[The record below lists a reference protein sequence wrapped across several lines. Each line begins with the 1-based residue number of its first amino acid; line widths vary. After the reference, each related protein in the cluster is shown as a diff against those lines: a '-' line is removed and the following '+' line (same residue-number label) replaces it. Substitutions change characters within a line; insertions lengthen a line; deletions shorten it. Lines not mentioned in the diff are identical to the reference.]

1 MASTWSGTANNE
13 TISYN
18 ALSNAISNYPVYGF
32 PPECPSWLYTGNQ
45 QATKAIV
52 LDCLGANPYAS
63 PVGSMS
69 NNQLV
74 VKSDIVAFANEIV
87 LVVEQ
92 GVGPYVNCN
101 DAAALSGQS
110 FTPFFNTFYYD
121 GTFAVGTTG
130 RTTGDLGPL
139 FYYIYIGS
147 GAGQGVNFTMVD
159 SEWPIMQV
167 NSLCSYVPP
176 TPTPTVTQ
184 TRTQTPTP
192 TQTPTQTPT
201 ETPTQTPTQTPT
213 PTETQPIVPVT
224 INLVVVDQADC
235 QSNYNFCARAVD
247 QYNNPITVDTNLTVT
262 GTWYGDLSG
271 SFNYSVTILQGY
283 SCGAELNWSGNGVS
297 CYGEYYVSATIN
309 VSPSSYG
316 NQTYSSGGVTT
327 NNNCSC

>member
-18 ALSNAISNYPVYGF
+18 ALSNAISNYNVYGF

-45 QATKAIV
+45 QATKEIV
-52 LDCLGANPYAS
+52 LDCLRANPYAS

-87 LVVEQ
+87 LSVED

-110 FTPFFNTFYYD
+110 YVSLFNTFYYD

-130 RTTGDLGPL
+130 RTTGNLGPL
-139 FYYIYIGS
+139 FYYIYYGS

-184 TRTQTPTP
+184 TQTQTPTETP
-192 TQTPTQTPT
+192 IPTPTQTPT
-201 ETPTQTPTQTPT
+201 ETPIPTPT
-213 PTETQPIVPVT
+213 PTASLAAIY
-224 INLVVVDQADC
+224 I
-235 QSNYNFCARAVD
+235 SNSSLD
-247 QYNNPITVDTNLTVT
+247 ISITDVE
-262 GTWYGDLSG
+262 
-271 SFNYSVTILQGY
+271 I
-283 SCGAELNWSGNGVS
+283 NGVS
-297 CYGEYYVSATIN
+297 VTYDGGQNFPVDTSDNGFFTTTQLGTYNIVVYYSASISGQHIDVTDSNSTLTCHNVPGNGSGTFTVTSAIIN
-309 VSPSSYG
+309 TV
-316 NQTYSSGGVTT
+316 VTV
-327 NNNCSC
+327 NIDVLDGAC

>member
-18 ALSNAISNYPVYGF
+18 ALSNAISNYNVYGF

-45 QATKAIV
+45 QATKEIV
-52 LDCLGANPYAS
+52 LDCLRANPYAS

-87 LVVEQ
+87 LSVED

-110 FTPFFNTFYYD
+110 YVSLFNTFYYD

-130 RTTGDLGPL
+130 RTTGNLGPL
-139 FYYIYIGS
+139 FYYIYYGS

-184 TRTQTPTP
+184 TQTQTPTETP
-192 TQTPTQTPT
+192 IPTPTQTPT
-201 ETPTQTPTQTPT
+201 ETPIPTPT
-213 PTETQPIVPVT
+213 PTASLAAIY
-224 INLVVVDQADC
+224 I
-235 QSNYNFCARAVD
+235 SNSSLD
-247 QYNNPITVDTNLTVT
+247 ISITDVE
-262 GTWYGDLSG
+262 
-271 SFNYSVTILQGY
+271 I
-283 SCGAELNWSGNGVS
+283 NGVS
-297 CYGEYYVSATIN
+297 VTYDGGQNFPVDTSDNGFFTTTQLGTYNIVVYYGASISGQHIDVTDSNSTLTCHNVPGNGSGTFTVTSAIIN
-309 VSPSSYG
+309 TV
-316 NQTYSSGGVTT
+316 VTV
-327 NNNCSC
+327 NIDVLDGAC

>member
-18 ALSNAISNYPVYGF
+18 ALSNAISNYNVYGF

-45 QATKAIV
+45 QATKEIV
-52 LDCLGANPYAS
+52 LDCLRANPYAS

-87 LVVEQ
+87 LSVED

-110 FTPFFNTFYYD
+110 YDPFFNTFYYD
-121 GTFAVGTTG
+121 GTFGIGTTG

-139 FYYIYIGS
+139 FYYIYYGS

-184 TRTQTPTP
+184 TQ

-201 ETPTQTPTQTPT
+201 ETPTQTPTETPIPTPT
-213 PTETQPIVPVT
+213 PTASLAAIY
-224 INLVVVDQADC
+224 I
-235 QSNYNFCARAVD
+235 SNSSLD
-247 QYNNPITVDTNLTVT
+247 ISITDVE
-262 GTWYGDLSG
+262 
-271 SFNYSVTILQGY
+271 I
-283 SCGAELNWSGNGVS
+283 NGVS
-297 CYGEYYVSATIN
+297 VTYDGGQNFPVDTSDNGFFTTTQLGTYNIVVYYGASISGQHIDVTDSNSTLTCHNVPGNGSGTFTVTSAIIN
-309 VSPSSYG
+309 TV
-316 NQTYSSGGVTT
+316 VTV
-327 NNNCSC
+327 NIDVLDGAC

>member
-18 ALSNAISNYPVYGF
+18 ALSNAISNYNVYGF

-45 QATKAIV
+45 QATKEIV
-52 LDCLGANPYAS
+52 LDCLRANPYAS

-87 LVVEQ
+87 LSVED

-110 FTPFFNTFYYD
+110 YDPFFNTFYYD
-121 GTFAVGTTG
+121 GTFGIGTTG

-139 FYYIYIGS
+139 FYYIYYGS

-184 TRTQTPTP
+184 TQTQTPTETP
-192 TQTPTQTPT
+192 IPTPTQTPT
-201 ETPTQTPTQTPT
+201 ETPIPTPT
-213 PTETQPIVPVT
+213 PTASLAAIY
-224 INLVVVDQADC
+224 I
-235 QSNYNFCARAVD
+235 SNSSLD
-247 QYNNPITVDTNLTVT
+247 ISITDVE
-262 GTWYGDLSG
+262 
-271 SFNYSVTILQGY
+271 I
-283 SCGAELNWSGNGVS
+283 NGVS
-297 CYGEYYVSATIN
+297 VTYDGGQNFPVDTSDNGFFTTTQLGTYNIVVYYGASISGQHIDVTDSNSTLTCHNVPGNGSGTFTVTSAIIN
-309 VSPSSYG
+309 TV
-316 NQTYSSGGVTT
+316 VTV
-327 NNNCSC
+327 NIDVLDGAC

>member
-18 ALSNAISNYPVYGF
+18 ALSNAISNYNVYGF

-52 LDCLGANPYAS
+52 LDCLRANPYAS

-87 LVVEQ
+87 LSVED

-110 FTPFFNTFYYD
+110 YVSLFNTFYYD

-130 RTTGDLGPL
+130 RTTGNLGPL
-139 FYYIYIGS
+139 FYYIYYGS

-184 TRTQTPTP
+184 TQ

-201 ETPTQTPTQTPT
+201 ETPTQTPTETPIPTPT
-213 PTETQPIVPVT
+213 PTASLAAIY
-224 INLVVVDQADC
+224 I
-235 QSNYNFCARAVD
+235 SNSSLD
-247 QYNNPITVDTNLTVT
+247 ISITDVE
-262 GTWYGDLSG
+262 
-271 SFNYSVTILQGY
+271 I
-283 SCGAELNWSGNGVS
+283 NGVS
-297 CYGEYYVSATIN
+297 VTYDGGQNFPVDTSDNGFFTTTQLGTYNIVVYYGASISGQHIDVTDSNSTLTCHNVPGNGSGTFTVTSAIIN
-309 VSPSSYG
+309 TV
-316 NQTYSSGGVTT
+316 VTV
-327 NNNCSC
+327 NIDVLDGAC

>member
-18 ALSNAISNYPVYGF
+18 ALSNAISNYNDYGF

-52 LDCLGANPYAS
+52 LDCLRANPYAS

-87 LVVEQ
+87 LSVED

-110 FTPFFNTFYYD
+110 YDPFFNTFYYD
-121 GTFAVGTTG
+121 GTFGIGTTG

-139 FYYIYIGS
+139 FYYIYYGS

-184 TRTQTPTP
+184 TQ

-201 ETPTQTPTQTPT
+201 ETPTQTPTETPIPTPT
-213 PTETQPIVPVT
+213 PTASLAAIY
-224 INLVVVDQADC
+224 I
-235 QSNYNFCARAVD
+235 SNSSLD
-247 QYNNPITVDTNLTVT
+247 ISITDVE
-262 GTWYGDLSG
+262 
-271 SFNYSVTILQGY
+271 I
-283 SCGAELNWSGNGVS
+283 NGVS
-297 CYGEYYVSATIN
+297 VTHDGGQNFPVDTSDNGFFTTTQLGTYNIVVYFYASISGQHIDVTDSNSTLTCHNVPGNGSGTFTVTSAIIN
-309 VSPSSYG
+309 TV
-316 NQTYSSGGVTT
+316 VTV
-327 NNNCSC
+327 NIDVLDGAC

>member
-52 LDCLGANPYAS
+52 LDCLRANPYAS

-87 LVVEQ
+87 LVVED

-139 FYYIYIGS
+139 FYYIYYGS

-184 TRTQTPTP
+184 TQ

-201 ETPTQTPTQTPT
+201 ETPTQTPTETPIPTPT
-213 PTETQPIVPVT
+213 PTASLGAI
-224 INLVVVDQADC
+224 
-235 QSNYNFCARAVD
+235 Y
-247 QYNNPITVDTNLTVT
+247 ITN
-262 GTWYGDLSG
+262 G
-271 SFNYSVTILQGY
+271 SLDISITDVEI
-283 SCGAELNWSGNGVS
+283 NGVS
-297 CYGEYYVSATIN
+297 VTYDSGQNFPLDPSDNGFFTTTQLGTYNIVVYYSASISGQHIDVTDSNSTLTCHN
-309 VSPSSYG
+309 VSG
-316 NQTYSSGGVTT
+316 SGTFTVTSAIINT
-327 NNNCSC
+327 VVTVNIDVLDGTC

>member
-18 ALSNAISNYPVYGF
+18 ALSNAISNYNVYGF

-52 LDCLGANPYAS
+52 LDCLRANPYAS

-74 VKSDIVAFANEIV
+74 VKSDIVAFTNEIV
-87 LVVEQ
+87 LSVED

-110 FTPFFNTFYYD
+110 YVSLFNTFYYD

-130 RTTGDLGPL
+130 RTTGNLGPL
-139 FYYIYIGS
+139 FYYIYYGS

-184 TRTQTPTP
+184 TQ

-201 ETPTQTPTQTPT
+201 ETPTQTPTETPIPTPT
-213 PTETQPIVPVT
+213 PTASLASIY
-224 INLVVVDQADC
+224 I
-235 QSNYNFCARAVD
+235 SNSSLD
-247 QYNNPITVDTNLTVT
+247 ISITDVE
-262 GTWYGDLSG
+262 
-271 SFNYSVTILQGY
+271 I
-283 SCGAELNWSGNGVS
+283 NGVS
-297 CYGEYYVSATIN
+297 VTHDGGQNFPVDTSDNGFFTTTQLGTYNIVVYYGASISGQHIDVTDSNSTLTCHNVPGNGSGTFTVTSAIIN
-309 VSPSSYG
+309 TV
-316 NQTYSSGGVTT
+316 VTV
-327 NNNCSC
+327 NIDVLDGAC

>member
-18 ALSNAISNYPVYGF
+18 ALSNAISNYNVYGF

-52 LDCLGANPYAS
+52 LDCLRANPYAS

-74 VKSDIVAFANEIV
+74 VKSDIVAFTNEIV
-87 LVVEQ
+87 LVVED

-110 FTPFFNTFYYD
+110 YDPFFNTFYYD
-121 GTFAVGTTG
+121 GTFGIGTTG

-139 FYYIYIGS
+139 FYYIYYGS

-184 TRTQTPTP
+184 TQTQTPTETP
-192 TQTPTQTPT
+192 IPTPTQTPT
-201 ETPTQTPTQTPT
+201 ETPIPTPT
-213 PTETQPIVPVT
+213 PTASLAAIY
-224 INLVVVDQADC
+224 I
-235 QSNYNFCARAVD
+235 SNSSLD
-247 QYNNPITVDTNLTVT
+247 ISITDVE
-262 GTWYGDLSG
+262 
-271 SFNYSVTILQGY
+271 I
-283 SCGAELNWSGNGVS
+283 NGVS
-297 CYGEYYVSATIN
+297 VTYDGGQNFPVDTSDNGFFTTTQLGTYNIVVYFYASISGQHIDVTDSNSTLTCHNVPGNGSGTFTVTSAIIN
-309 VSPSSYG
+309 TV
-316 NQTYSSGGVTT
+316 VTV
-327 NNNCSC
+327 NIDVLDGAC

>member
-18 ALSNAISNYPVYGF
+18 ALSNAILNFNVYGF
-32 PPECPSWLYTGNQ
+32 PPNCPSFLYTGNQ
-45 QATKAIV
+45 QATKEIV
-52 LDCLGANPYAS
+52 LGCLRANPYAN

-87 LVVEQ
+87 LVVED

-101 DAAALSGQS
+101 DAAALSVAG
-110 FTPFFNTFYYD
+110 PYPAFFNTFYYN
-121 GTFAVGTTG
+121 GTFGIGTTG

-139 FYYIYIGS
+139 FYYIYYGS

-184 TRTQTPTP
+184 TRTQTPTQTS

-201 ETPTQTPTQTPT
+201 KTPTQTPT
-213 PTETQPIVPVT
+213 PTAASQQYVFVSNTGSLDVSITDVEINGVSVTYDVGTNFPIDPAESGQFITTQLGTYNIVVYYGTSLSGQHIDVT
-224 INLVVVDQADC
+224 DSNSNLTC
-235 QSNYNFCARAVD
+235 GNTGSPGSNTF
-247 QYNNPITVDTNLTVT
+247 TVT
-262 GTWYGDLSG
+262 GAVINGANPVYVDALDG
-271 SFNYSVTILQGY
+271 S
-283 SCGAELNWSGNGVS
+283 C
-297 CYGEYYVSATIN
+297 
-309 VSPSSYG
+309 
-316 NQTYSSGGVTT
+316 
-327 NNNCSC
+327 

>member
-18 ALSNAISNYPVYGF
+18 ALSNAISNPNVYGF

-45 QATKAIV
+45 QATKEIV
-52 LDCLGANPYAS
+52 LDCLRANPYAS

-87 LVVEQ
+87 LSVED

-110 FTPFFNTFYYD
+110 YVSLFNTFYYD

-130 RTTGDLGPL
+130 RTTGNLGPL
-139 FYYIYIGS
+139 FYYIYYGS

-184 TRTQTPTP
+184 TQ

-201 ETPTQTPTQTPT
+201 ETPTQTPTETPIPTPT
-213 PTETQPIVPVT
+213 PTASLASIY
-224 INLVVVDQADC
+224 I
-235 QSNYNFCARAVD
+235 SNSSLD
-247 QYNNPITVDTNLTVT
+247 ISITDVE
-262 GTWYGDLSG
+262 
-271 SFNYSVTILQGY
+271 I
-283 SCGAELNWSGNGVS
+283 NGVS
-297 CYGEYYVSATIN
+297 VTHDGGQNFPVDTSDNGFFTTTQLGTYNIVVYYGASISGQHIDVTDSNSTLTCHNVPGNGSGTFTVTSAIIN
-309 VSPSSYG
+309 TV
-316 NQTYSSGGVTT
+316 VTV
-327 NNNCSC
+327 NIDVLDGAC

>member
-52 LDCLGANPYAS
+52 LDCLRANPYAS

-87 LVVEQ
+87 LSVED

-110 FTPFFNTFYYD
+110 YVSLFNTFYYD

-139 FYYIYIGS
+139 FYYIYYGS
-147 GAGQGVNFTMVD
+147 GAGKGVNFTMVD

-184 TRTQTPTP
+184 TQ

-201 ETPTQTPTQTPT
+201 ETPTQTPTETPIPTPT
-213 PTETQPIVPVT
+213 PTASLGAI
-224 INLVVVDQADC
+224 
-235 QSNYNFCARAVD
+235 Y
-247 QYNNPITVDTNLTVT
+247 ITN
-262 GTWYGDLSG
+262 G
-271 SFNYSVTILQGY
+271 SLDISITDVEI
-283 SCGAELNWSGNGVS
+283 NGVS
-297 CYGEYYVSATIN
+297 VTYDSGQNFPLDPSDNGFFTTTQLGTYNIVVYYSASISGQHIDVTDSNSTLTCHN
-309 VSPSSYG
+309 VSG
-316 NQTYSSGGVTT
+316 SGTFTVTSAIINT
-327 NNNCSC
+327 VVTVNIDVLDGTC